1 MPNPYREIF
10 KARGAKGFAA
20 AGFVARLPLAM
31 VTMGIVAML
40 SQTHGEYWLAGAVS
54 ATFALANA
62 FVSPLVSRLVDRH
75 GQSRVLTLATA
86 LSVAAFAGLIVA
98 THYRWPS
105 WTLFVFALAASVMP
119 SMPAMV
125 RARWSAL
132 YRDTPQLQTAFA
144 FESVADEVVYML
156 GSIASVGLSVALF
169 PEAGP
174 MASTTFLA
182 VGTMFFVMQK
192 STEPAIEAV
201 VSGGGSA
208 FRFGA
213 VKLLTFVLAAIGTIF
228 GTAEVTVIALTQE
241 FGRQGAASFV
251 LAGYATGSLIVGL
264 VYGALKLTSSLA
276 RQFLTAIAFAALMTL
291 PLLFV
296 GNIPAL
302 ALALFLGGA
311 SISPTFITAF
321 GLIER
326 LVPASKLTEGITW
339 AMTGIGIGMA
349 AGSFTSGWVID
360 QFGAGNG
367 FWVSV
372 AAGGIALATALLGYA
387 RLTTPARSADLLAAI
402 T

>member
-1 MPNPYREIF
+1 MSNPYAEIF
-10 KARGAKGFAA
+10 RARGAKGFAA
-20 AGFVARLPLAM
+20 AGFLARLPLAM

-62 FVSPLVSRLVDRH
+62 FVSPQVSRLVDRF
-75 GQSRVLTLATA
+75 GQSRVLMPVTA
-86 LSVAAFAGLIVA
+86 VSVAAFAGLLAA
-98 THYRWPS
+98 THLHWPS

-132 YRDTPQLQTAFA
+132 YRDTPKLQTAFA
-144 FESVADEVVYML
+144 FESVADELVYMA
-156 GSIASVGLSVALF
+156 GSVLSVGLSVTLF

-174 MASTTFLA
+174 LASTIFLA
-182 VGTMFFVMQK
+182 AGTALFVIQK
-192 STEPAIEAV
+192 STEPPVETVRSA
-201 VSGGGSA
+201 GGTA
-208 FRFGA
+208 FSFGA
-213 VKLLTFVLAAIGTIF
+213 VKLLTFVLAAVGAIF
-228 GTAEVTVIALTQE
+228 GAAEVTVIALTRE
-241 FGRQGAASFV
+241 FGQPATASFI
-251 LAGYATGSLIVGL
+251 LAGYAAGSLLVGL
-264 VYGALKLTSSLA
+264 VYGALKLETPLG
-276 RQFLTAIAFAALMTL
+276 RQFMIAIAFMALMTL
-291 PLLFV
+291 PLQLV
-296 GNIPAL
+296 GNVPML

-349 AGSFTSGWVID
+349 AGSFASGWVID
-360 QFGAGNG
+360 LYGAGSG

-372 AAGGIALATALLGYA
+372 TAGAVAVAATFAGY
-387 RLTTPARSADLLAAI
+387 SVLAARPAALRPAMA
-402 T
+402 